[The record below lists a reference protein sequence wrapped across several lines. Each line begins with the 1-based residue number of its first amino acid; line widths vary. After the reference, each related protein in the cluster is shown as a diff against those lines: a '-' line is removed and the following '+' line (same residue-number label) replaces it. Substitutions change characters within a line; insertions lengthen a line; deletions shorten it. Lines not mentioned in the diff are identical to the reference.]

1 MNKLPLLLTLTI
13 LLAIATPCRAQDMF
27 PSQHK
32 DFWHYMI
39 NQDLKRAD
47 ERDERRELLRKR
59 ERDEEQKRQ
68 EAAERKKLD
77 NLPMLDIDDKREH
90 SGKAD
95 KIDQGGDDGKDIH
108 FGWPKSVDDDDT
120 DNKPSIATDILNG
133 S

>member
-1 MNKLPLLLTLTI
+1 
-13 LLAIATPCRAQDMF
+13 MF
-27 PSQHK
+27 PAEHK

-39 NQDLKRAD
+39 DQDLKRAD
-47 ERDERRELLRKR
+47 ERDERLELLRKR

-95 KIDQGGDDGKDIH
+95 KIDQGSDEKKRCS
-108 FGWPKSVDDDDT
+108 FRS
-120 DNKPSIATDILNG
+120 A
-133 S
+133 